1 MPAVAELKRTINGVF
16 VEPRSVEGQLAR
28 NTGWTVAG
36 SVSSQG
42 SSLLSALVIGR
53 LLGVAPL
60 GKLALI
66 QATVLLLGNI
76 AEMGLALTT
85 TKYVSRWRTVDP
97 ARAGR
102 LLGFTLRTAAGS
114 GLLVAVLV
122 AALAPW
128 LRAGGLAGISL
139 ELRAG
144 CGVLLF
150 DMLNRIQLGALSG
163 LESFDRSARVQA
175 SRGLLLLPGVYLGVR
190 LGGLLGAVTA
200 MSCVSFAVFLVG
212 HHALK
217 KRCRELSIPICYR
230 GAREPGVLT
239 TSLSLWGG
247 ALLLSGS
254 TWAVTMMLTHETG
267 GFSQVGLY
275 NAADKWKIA
284 LTYLPNMLFQVTL
297 PMLSH
302 RQAAG
307 DRNGCRRIF
316 HMALGSTLAVS
327 GTAALVVMALSRTL
341 MSSYGAAFTAGAH
354 VLSLLAGGAVMGAIY
369 TVGSSV
375 LWALGKP
382 TQMLAVDIFKTSLL
396 LILCWAGLASS
407 AWDLALAFVLAYS
420 AGAIVIMLAVRRQLG
435 VKQWAAQQ

>member
-1 MPAVAELKRTINGVF
+1 MPAVAELKRTISGVF

-28 NTGWTVAG
+28 NTGWTVVG

-42 SSLLSALVIGR
+42 SSLLAALVIGR

-66 QATVLLLGNI
+66 QATVVLLGNI

-85 TKYVSRWRTVDP
+85 TKFVSRWRSSDP

-102 LLGFTLRTAAGS
+102 LLGWTLRTAACS
-114 GLLVAVLV
+114 GTLVAVSVATLV
-122 AALAPW
+122 PW
-128 LRAGGLAGISL
+128 LGGGLSGISL
-139 ELRAG
+139 ELRAAS
-144 CGVLLF
+144 GVLLF

-163 LESFDRSARVQA
+163 LEAFDRSARVQA
-175 SRGLLLLPGVYLGVR
+175 ARGALLLPGVYLGAR
-190 LGGLLGAVTA
+190 LGGLMGAVAA
-200 MSCVSFAVFLVG
+200 MSCVSFAVYMVG
-212 HHALK
+212 HHALR
-217 KRCRELSIPICYR
+217 KRCRELAIPILYR
-230 GAREPGVLT
+230 GAREPGVIG
-239 TSLSLWGG
+239 TSLSLWAG

-254 TWAVTMMLTHETG
+254 TWAVTLMLTRQTG
-267 GFSQVGLY
+267 GFTQAGIY
-275 NAADKWKIA
+275 NAADKWKTA

-307 DRNGCRRIF
+307 DRSGCRRIF
-316 HMALGSTLAVS
+316 HIALGSTLAVS

-341 MSSYGAAFTAGAH
+341 MSSYGAAFTAGER
-354 VLSLLAGGAVMGAIY
+354 VLTLLAAAAVMGSIY

-382 TQMLAVDIFKTSLL
+382 AQMLGVDVFKTSLL
-396 LILCWAGLASS
+396 LILCWAGLAGS
-407 AWDLALAFVLAYS
+407 AWNLALAYLLAFT
-420 AGAIVIMLAVRRQLG
+420 AGAIAIMIAVRRQLG
-435 VKQWAAQQ
+435 AKQWLA

>member
-1 MPAVAELKRTINGVF
+1 MPAVAELRKTISGVF
-16 VEPRSVEGQLAR
+16 VQPRSVEGQLAR

-36 SVSSQG
+36 TVSSQG

-60 GKLALI
+60 GKLALV
-66 QATVLLLGNI
+66 QATILMLGSV
-76 AEMGLALTT
+76 AEMGMALTT
-85 TKYVSRWRTVDP
+85 TKFVSRWRTADP

-102 LLGFTLRTAAGS
+102 LLGWTLRTAAGS
-114 GLLVAVLV
+114 GVLIAVSVATLI
-122 AALAPW
+122 PW
-128 LRAGGLAGISL
+128 LGIGGLSGVTT
-139 ELRAG
+139 ELRAA

-175 SRGLLLLPGVYLGVR
+175 SRGVLLLPGVYLGAR
-190 LGGLLGAVTA
+190 LGGLIGAVAA
-200 MSCVSFAVFLVG
+200 MSCVSFTVFMIG
-212 HHALK
+212 HRILR
-217 KRCRELSIPICYR
+217 KRCRELKIPICFR
-230 GAREPGVLT
+230 GAREPGVAS
-239 TSLSLWGG
+239 TSLSLWAG

-254 TWAVTMMLTHETG
+254 TWAVTLMLTRETG

-275 NAADKWKIA
+275 NAADKWKTA

-316 HMALGSTLAVS
+316 HIALGSTLAVT
-327 GTAALVVMALSRTL
+327 GTAALAVTALSRVL
-341 MSSYGAAFTAGAH
+341 MSSYGSGFTAGAH
-354 VLSLLAGGAVMGAIY
+354 VLALLSVGAVAGAVY

-382 TQMLAVDIFKTSLL
+382 AQMLGVDIFKTSLL

-407 AWDLALAFVLAYS
+407 AQDLALAYVLAFS
-420 AGAIVIMLAVRRQLG
+420 IAAVVILLAVRRQFG
-435 VKQWAAQQ
+435 AKQWSA

>member
-1 MPAVAELKRTINGVF
+1 MPAVAEIRKTINGVF

-42 SSLLSALVIGR
+42 SSLLAALVVGR

-66 QATVLLLGNI
+66 QATVILLGNI

-85 TKYVSRWRTVDP
+85 TKFVSRWRATDP

-102 LLGFTLRTAAGS
+102 LLGWTLRTAAGS
-114 GLLVAVLV
+114 GVVVAVSV
-122 AALAPW
+122 ATLAPW
-128 LRAGGLAGISL
+128 LGIGGLSRISL
-139 ELRAG
+139 ELRAA

-150 DMLNRIQLGALSG
+150 DMLNRVQLGALSG

-175 SRGLLLLPGVYLGVR
+175 ARGVLLLPCVFLGAR
-190 LGGLLGAVTA
+190 LGGLMGVVTA
-200 MSCVSFAVFLVG
+200 MSCVSFAVYMVG
-212 HHALK
+212 HRTLK
-217 KRCRELSIPICYR
+217 KRCRELGMTIRYR
-230 GAREPGVLT
+230 GAREPGVVT

-254 TWAVTMMLTHETG
+254 TWAVTLMLTQAG
-267 GFSQVGLY
+267 GFSQMGLY
-275 NAADKWKIA
+275 NAADKWKTA

-307 DRNGCRRIF
+307 DRKGCRRIF
-316 HMALGSTLAVS
+316 YIALGSTLAVTGS
-327 GTAALVVMALSRTL
+327 AAVVVAALSRTL
-341 MSSYGAAFTAGAH
+341 MSSYGAGFAEGAH
-354 VLSLLAGGAVMGAIY
+354 VLALLSAGAVAAAIY
-369 TVGSSV
+369 TVSSSV

-382 TQMLAVDIFKTSLL
+382 AQMLGVDIFKTSLL
-396 LILCWAGLASS
+396 LILCWAGMASS
-407 AWDLALAFVLAYS
+407 AHSLALAYVLAFS
-420 AGAIVIMLAVRRQLG
+420 VSGLVIMLAVRRQLG
-435 VKQWAAQQ
+435 AKQWKA